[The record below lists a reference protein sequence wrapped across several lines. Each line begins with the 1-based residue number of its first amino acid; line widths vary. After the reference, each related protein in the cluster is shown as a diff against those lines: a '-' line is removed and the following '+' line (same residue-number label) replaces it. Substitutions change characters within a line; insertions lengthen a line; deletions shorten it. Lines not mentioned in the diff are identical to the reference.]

1 MNRIEKKIAH
11 LLVSNLKE
19 KLGLNIIT
27 ILSKENGLI
36 ECNHQRQIIKNNSEL
51 FEYCKKHN
59 QLEEF
64 LLIQKY
70 KKLELGY
77 Y

>member
-1 MNRIEKKIAH
+1 MNRRDKKIAH

-36 ECNHQRQIIKNNSEL
+36 ECNHQRQIIKNNSIL
-51 FEYCKKHN
+51 
-59 QLEEF
+59 
-64 LLIQKY
+64 
-70 KKLELGY
+70 
-77 Y
+77 